1 MVLPPITSLDD
12 VLPRKGAA
20 PPAPTVATVM
30 SVTLSSDARVV
41 DDAVAGLFLQ
51 TLREY
56 LQNPQR
62 MMNTGWAKG
71 V

>member
-1 MVLPPITSLDD
+1 
-12 VLPRKGAA
+12 
-20 PPAPTVATVM
+20 M